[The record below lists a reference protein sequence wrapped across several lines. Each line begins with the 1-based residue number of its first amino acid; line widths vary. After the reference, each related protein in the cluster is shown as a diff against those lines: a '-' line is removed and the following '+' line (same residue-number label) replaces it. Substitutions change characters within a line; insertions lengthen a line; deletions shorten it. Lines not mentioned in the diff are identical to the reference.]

1 MIGGSDRWRR
11 RLDGLEA
18 GLETQAAGLEDPDD
32 PRNRGIE
39 RRRRDLT
46 HLRAFALPLLEA
58 LEALPRRATW
68 GEWGTQ
74 LARLAERAI
83 RKPARVLAV
92 LRELAPMGPIGP
104 VGLTEVTLVL
114 SSRLSEMV
122 SPPSGA
128 PAGKL
133 YVASITEARGL
144 SFDIVFVPGLAE
156 KVFPKKVIEDPI
168 VPDRVRGALS
178 SELATAESRVG
189 EERLALRLAIGAA
202 ERRVVLS
209 YPRLDTER
217 GRPRVPSF
225 YALEVLRAIE
235 GTLPSFEEL
244 ASRAEEAGAAR
255 MAWPAPERPEDA
267 IDGAEYDLAVLH
279 DLLHQRRWDEIRGEA
294 RYLMHANPHLA
305 RALRSRFARW
315 GEKWSRADGMVNPS
329 EAAKTLLQAHRPS
342 ARPYSATAL
351 EQLAACPYRFYL
363 RSVVRLEP
371 REVPE
376 AIEEL
381 DPRERGS
388 LIHEAQARVLG
399 RLRDAAMLP
408 LEETRLPEA
417 QAMLREVIGE
427 IAGAYEERLAPAIDR
442 VWRDA
447 VDDVQRDLSEW
458 LIRMADQPEWT
469 PTAFE
474 LAFGLKQ
481 KEGRDRASTDAPAEL
496 NEGLTLRGAIDL
508 VEQKDGQLRATDHKT
523 GAHVANPTLIA
534 GGRVLQPVLYAR
546 VLEALFPE
554 QRVVGGRL
562 YYCTARGRYE
572 TRFVPL
578 NDGARRAVKLL
589 ATTLD
594 HHVANAFLPA
604 APAEGECRRCDY
616 RAVCGPAEERRV
628 RRKHKRGLGP
638 LETLR
643 KQP

>member
-1 MIGGSDRWRR
+1 M
-11 RLDGLEA
+11 
-18 GLETQAAGLEDPDD
+18 
-32 PRNRGIE
+32 
-39 RRRRDLT
+39 
-46 HLRAFALPLLEA
+46 
-58 LEALPRRATW
+58 
-68 GEWGTQ
+68 
-74 LARLAERAI
+74 
-83 RKPARVLAV
+83 
-92 LRELAPMGPIGP
+92 
-104 VGLTEVTLVL
+104 
-114 SSRLSEMV
+114 
-122 SPPSGA
+122 
-128 PAGKL
+128 
-133 YVASITEARGL
+133 
-144 SFDIVFVPGLAE
+144 
-156 KVFPKKVIEDPI
+156 IEDPI

-417 QAMLREVIGE
+417 QAMLRRGDRGDRRRLRRA
-427 IAGAYEERLAPAIDR
+427 AGAGHRAGLAR
-442 VWRDA
+442 R
-447 VDDVQRDLSEW
+447 
-458 LIRMADQPEWT
+458 
-469 PTAFE
+469 
-474 LAFGLKQ
+474 
-481 KEGRDRASTDAPAEL
+481 
-496 NEGLTLRGAIDL
+496 
-508 VEQKDGQLRATDHKT
+508 
-523 GAHVANPTLIA
+523 
-534 GGRVLQPVLYAR
+534 
-546 VLEALFPE
+546 
-554 QRVVGGRL
+554 
-562 YYCTARGRYE
+562 RGR
-572 TRFVPL
+572 RA
-578 NDGARRAVKLL
+578 ARSLG
-589 ATTLD
+589 
-594 HHVANAFLPA
+594 VAASAWPIS
-604 APAEGECRRCDY
+604 PSGRRP
-616 RAVCGPAEERRV
+616 RSSWRSG
-628 RRKHKRGLGP
+628 
-638 LETLR
+638 
-643 KQP
+643 